1 MEGVKHLIECKC
13 ILPQMKNKNPIIFHS
28 FVVFSVVKDDG
39 ATQEKFSQCN
49 NCGVIHR
56 VYDICKSEIMP
67 KESHAA
73 VQTSYDVSLSTP
85 TELSNILTTYKCD
98 ISLWEHAQF
107 IYENELWGE
116 KIILLKENNESEVSG
131 KFLSIEGKLR
141 FKIEPFSFKESFD
154 GK

>member
-1 MEGVKHLIECKC
+1 MEGIKHLIECKC

-28 FVVFSVVKDDG
+28 FVVFSTINDEGSVN
-39 ATQEKFSQCN
+39 EKFSQCN

-56 VYDICKSEIMP
+56 IYDICKSEIIS

-73 VQTSYDVSLSTP
+73 VQTAYDVSLSIP

-98 ISLWEHAQF
+98 ISSWEHVQF

-116 KIILLKENNESEVSG
+116 KIILVKETNENDISG
-131 KFLSIEGKLR
+131 KFLVIEGKLK
-141 FKIEPFSFKESFD
+141 FKIEPFSFRETFD
-154 GK
+154 GN